1 MTNRQKIVS
10 IAALT
15 VFATTAFASQ
25 FLVEAQSATARVE
38 IAEASADEETLLKQV
53 FPNGEVFSAKEGNL
67 PHHKA
72 YTRTEGGDLEVAGFV
87 FMTNEVEP
95 DEWAYES
102 RIELL
107 VGLTKEGTITGVKL
121 IDHYEPFGYFSIE
134 PEEFVMQFDNKSIL
148 DPFEEGNDIDTVAR
162 ATISIESAARV
173 IRKGSRK
180 IVRQYLSEER
190 KKQNQ

>member
-15 VFATTAFASQ
+15 VFAVAAVASQ
-25 FLVEAQSATARVE
+25 FPMVFTAATAQVE

-53 FPNGEVFSAKEGNL
+53 FPDGEVFSAKEGNL

-72 YTRTEGGDLEVAGFV
+72 YMLNEDGELEVAGFI

-102 RIELL
+102 RIEMM

-134 PEEFVMQFDNKSIL
+134 TEEFIAQFDNKSIL

-180 IVRQYLSEER
+180 IVRQFLNEER